1 MTTVID
7 ELVVVLGLDPKQFN
21 QAQKDAVAQFKKTQE
36 ELRKQGT
43 ETERVAKKNAESFS
57 AARGQ
62 VLGFLGAFLGLG
74 ALKQFTVNLT
84 TADAAIG
91 RTSIVIQTSVK
102 DIAAW
107 QSAIVRAG
115 GTTEGATA
123 SLSGLVQE
131 FQQFSITG
139 QSAVIP
145 YFRALGVN
153 ISDLVT
159 GKMRPLNDILL
170 DVAQKFQEMN
180 DPAKAATFGRALGFD
195 QGTINL
201 LIQGRTAV
209 SALLDKSKEL
219 GQVTKEDSENAQRL
233 AAAWHDLDQA
243 ATALGRDIANYL
255 TPALTGFLKAAAASL
270 SWWRTPKGQAEA
282 KAQGEAQGEELRR
295 RFGTPRAGLSA
306 AAARLL
312 GAQEA
317 GAEGGA
323 GAGGKGD
330 AALRMKPGANAG
342 GSASLGTLSLARALQ
357 NDVPGLQQFTALND
371 QYHAGTTSK
380 HAQGLAIDF
389 TIHNAADSPQ
399 VAEAV
404 RSKLAAA
411 GIDAKVLDE
420 YVSPSKG
427 STGGHIHVQF
437 QNAAAAQRYADLSSG
452 RAGVSN
458 VDSSRSSTST
468 STSDTKIGSI
478 NVYAPTGDARDIA
491 RTLEGSVSAGA
502 LSTQANS
509 GPGG

>member
-1 MTTVID
+1 MATVID

-36 ELRKQGT
+36 QLRSQAN
-43 ETERVAKKNAESFS
+43 ETERVAKRNAESFS

-91 RTSIVIQTSVK
+91 RTSVLIQNSVK

-107 QSAIVRAG
+107 QSAIVRTG
-115 GTTEGATA
+115 GTVEGATQ

-153 ISDLVT
+153 VADLVT

-219 GQVTKEDSENAQRL
+219 GQVTKEDSENAQKL

-255 TPALTGFLKAAAASL
+255 TPAMAGFLKAAAASL

-282 KAQGEAQGEELRR
+282 AAQGDEQHRRLRE
-295 RFGTPRAGLSA
+295 RFGAPGGVFGQLSRDIAGEPRAG
-306 AAARLL
+306 
-312 GAQEA
+312 GASGSA
-317 GAEGGA
+317 GAVGSDLRLKRGA
-323 GAGGKGD
+323 DAGG
-330 AALRMKPGANAG
+330 P
-342 GSASLGTLSLARALQ
+342 SSLGTLALARALQ
-357 NDVPGLQQFTALND
+357 NDIPGLDKFSATND
-371 QYHAGTTSK
+371 QHHAGSKSK

-389 TIHNAADSPQ
+389 TIKNASDSPR

-404 RSKLAAA
+404 RAKLAAA
-411 GIDAKVLDE
+411 GIDAYIQDE
-420 YVSPSKG
+420 YVNPSKG

-437 QNAAAAQRYADLSSG
+437 QNAAAAQKYADLASG